1 MTAAAQREALFEY
14 LLRLGDNC
22 LILGHRLS
30 EWCGKGPV
38 LEEDIALSNIALDLV
53 GQSKLWLELA
63 AKVEGTG
70 RDADAL
76 AFKRDVLDWRNFL
89 LVEQPN
95 GDFAETMVRQFL
107 FDCFHVELLQ
117 ALTKSAH
124 QDIADIAAKAIKEAV
139 YHRRHSGQWLIRL
152 GDGTEESRARAQAA
166 LEKLWGYTREL
177 FDGDAI
183 DEMMMQAGIGI
194 DPGDFHENWRDAITA
209 VLGEATLTVPE
220 ASWSIGGGKKGV
232 HSEHLGFLLAEMQFL
247 PRAYPDAKW

>member
-1 MTAAAQREALFEY
+1 MTAVAQREALVEY

-38 LEEDIALSNIALDLV
+38 LEEDIALSNIALDLT
-53 GQSKLWLELA
+53 GQSMLWLDLA
-63 AKVEGTG
+63 AAVEDAG

-95 GDFAETMVRQFL
+95 GDFAQTIVRQFL

-117 ALTKSAH
+117 SLTKSAD
-124 QDIADIAAKAIKEAV
+124 QEIANIAAKAIKEAV
-139 YHRRHSGQWLIRL
+139 YHRRHSGQWVIRL
-152 GDGTEESRARAQAA
+152 GDGTEESRKRVQAA
-166 LEKLWGYTREL
+166 LEQLWGYTREL
-177 FDGDAI
+177 FEGDAI
-183 DEMMMQAGIGI
+183 DEMMMQAGIAV
-194 DPGDFHENWRDAITA
+194 DPGDFHENWRDAVMA
-209 VLGEATLTVPE
+209 VLREATLSVPQ
-220 ASWSIGGGKKGV
+220 ASWSIGGGKKGI
-232 HSEHLGFLLAEMQFL
+232 HSEHMGFLLAEMQFL

>member
-95 GDFAETMVRQFL
+95 GDFAETIVRQFL

-152 GDGTEESRARAQAA
+152 GDGTEESRARGQAA